1 VIEHFSTLK
10 DVVQA
15 ALEQKPKTRDCDAT
29 LTITVWAKQIKR
41 EDRDLMKVDDFFR
54 WYQKGLVASSDTIT
68 RLRRLIQSE
77 REDLRGEKYKVRK
90 TEKEEEVR
98 TNINLI

>member
-1 VIEHFSTLK
+1 
-10 DVVQA
+10 
-15 ALEQKPKTRDCDAT
+15 
-29 LTITVWAKQIKR
+29 VWAKQIKR

-54 WYQKGLVASSDTIT
+54 WYQQGLVASSDTIT

-90 TEKEEEVR
+90 TEREEEVR
-98 TNINLI
+98 TNINSI